1 MQTELADFIS
11 HSPAGREA
19 DAILRSCVHCGFC
32 LPACPTYQLLGDEL
46 DSPRGRIYLMKQLLE
61 GEPVSAHTQLH
72 LDRCL
77 TCRACESACPSGVRY
92 GRLLDIGRVLVEQRV
107 PRPLPARARRYLLRR
122 IVPYTR
128 RVRALLGLAAVAR
141 PLLPRSLRARLPGA
155 PRRAPSLEL
164 LDRPPIW
171 PAARHARRVVLL
183 EGCVQPVLA
192 PRINPASAQVLD
204 RIGLSTIRVAEAG
217 CCGALSHHLAA
228 HQESRAQARRNV
240 DALWPHVEAG
250 AEAVVFAASAC
261 AAMVCDYGDLLSDD
275 PAYAVR
281 AARVSALARDISQ
294 LLAGHAR
301 TLRGALAEASD
312 VSARS
317 APLRVAFHAPCTLQH
332 ALHAS
337 GVVEP
342 LLRAAGFTLTAVADG
357 ARCCGSA
364 GTYSLLQP
372 ELSMRLLRAK
382 VSALVADAPQLIAT
396 ANIGC
401 LAHLRSA
408 SALPVCHWVELIAAR
423 LAGG

>member
-1 MQTELADFIS
+1 MQTALADFIS
-11 HSPAGREA
+11 NSPAGREA

-92 GRLLDIGRVLVEQRV
+92 GRLLDIGRALVEERV
-107 PRPLPARARRYLLRR
+107 PRALPARGRRYLLRK
-122 IVPYTR
+122 IVPYTP
-128 RVRALLGLAAVAR
+128 RVRALLALAAALR
-141 PLLPRSLRARLPGA
+141 PLLPRALRAPLPKVGSRVS
-155 PRRAPSLEL
+155 PLGQ
-164 LDRPPIW
+164 LDRPPLW
-171 PAARHARRVVLL
+171 PAARHSRRVVLL
-183 EGCVQPVLA
+183 EGCVQPALA
-192 PRINPASAQVLD
+192 PGINPATAQVLD
-204 RIGLSTIRVAEAG
+204 HIGLSTIRVAGAG
-217 CCGALSHHLAA
+217 CCGALSHHLSA

-240 DALWPHVEAG
+240 DALWPHLEAG

-261 AAMVCDYGDLLSDD
+261 AAMVCDYGALLSDD
-275 PAYAVR
+275 PGYAAR
-281 AARVSALARDISQ
+281 AARVSALARDIGQ
-294 LLAGHAR
+294 LLAAHAR
-301 TLRGALAEASD
+301 PLRAALAEVNST
-312 VSARS
+312 ARG
-317 APLRVAFHAPCTLQH
+317 AAALRVAFHAPCTLQH
-332 ALHAS
+332 ALRAS

-342 LLRAAGFTLTAVADG
+342 LLQAAGFTLTAVADG

-372 ELSMRLLRAK
+372 ELAMRLLRAK
-382 VSALVADAPQLIAT
+382 VSALEADAPQLIAT

-408 SALPVCHWVELIAAR
+408 TSLPVCHWIELIAAR